1 MCDNACGNI
10 DAVCERGSVIRLE
23 MDMIEA
29 GGRPREWVDGS
40 KDGLFRYHPKLDRGG
55 MKLLNPPINKRT

>member
-1 MCDNACGNI
+1 
-10 DAVCERGSVIRLE
+10 

-40 KDGLFRYHPKLDRGG
+40 RDRQFRYHPKLDRVG
-55 MKLLNPPINKRT
+55 MKAVESADK